1 MKKEGHPTYFPQAKI
16 ICACGKTY
24 VTGST
29 SEEIRVELC
38 SGCHPFFTGKQK
50 LVDTARRVEKFTER
64 ISKKATVATGKKVKK
79 VKRAARKADKIAKE
93 EAAAKG
99 ESK

>member
-29 SEEIRVELC
+29 SQEIRVELC

-93 EAAAKG
+93 EAAAKE